1 MKIMNEI
8 DLSLA
13 DIGERYTSDMDY
25 TPGTVMMHES
35 YYGDGIGTI
44 EIKVDRA

>member
-1 MKIMNEI
+1 MKIMNGI

-13 DIGERYTSDMDY
+13 DISERYTSDRDY

-35 YYGDGIGTI
+35 YDGDGTGTI